1 MNPVGGGVGL
11 GLHVSAGQKTNS
23 VSWLASLAPP
33 FIQKVKNLERRIDRA
48 HQISTF

>member
-33 FIQKVKNLERRIDRA
+33 LYKKLNLGKEDRA